1 MGDFV
6 DGNFADLKNFTDL
19 AKHWGE
25 MKGFA
30 LGLQFSPESPFRKG
44 DTGKSVTDL
53 KLMLS
58 LMGDGPV
65 LPDGSQGGQATT
77 AASAADA
84 VQAYLDDLLQAR
96 DILQEAYGFDPEVA
110 ANW

>member
-1 MGDFV
+1 
-6 DGNFADLKNFTDL
+6 
-19 AKHWGE
+19 

-53 KLMLS
+53 KLVLS

-77 AASAADA
+77 AACAADA
-84 VQAYLDDLLQAR
+84 VQAYLDDLLEAR
-96 DILQEAYGFDPEVA
+96 NILQEAYGFDPEVA